1 MMFIKMKYSVLR
13 ILAWF
18 KIIDE
23 TTYLLKSKANADRL
37 LKSIN
42 DYEATSFNLDNLTK
56 EDYQNHFFHQSK
68 KPQ

>member
-42 DYEATSFNLDNLTK
+42 DYEATPFNLDNLTK
-56 EDYQNHFFHQSK
+56 EDYQNHFLNQSK